1 MGPSCG
7 KVISRE
13 IPGRLLWFECSV
25 VWSAQTTTF
34 FLSTKRSISSK
45 SESQAAFDRSVSFVM
60 QYFFLKA
67 GSKAFNTLQREDD
80 KKKETQSCKDTIT
93 VLLHNRQIL

>member
-45 SESQAAFDRSVSFVM
+45 SESQAAFDRSVSFVR

-80 KKKETQSCKDTIT
+80 KKKERNTK
-93 VLLHNRQIL
+93 L